1 MSNNG
6 PSQEIGAPI
15 PSNTPHAVS
24 VTLPTWEATV
34 GYEEGEDWV
43 VNKMS
48 SGYPRFFIH
57 SVIQDLANN
66 IEAKYGR
73 EGERCMVFPSYSV
86 AKRCREFVKAK
97 SDKSNLSV
105 RILQLST
112 APPEDE
118 LEKSLVIESNIGVI
132 FFPSSEFPLAKNYWQ
147 HSGEGIS
154 SRMGEYVL
162 KEIFHKEKKPST
174 YK

>member
-57 SVIQDLANN
+57 SVIQDLANILKQN
-66 IEAKYGR
+66 
-73 EGERCMVFPSYSV
+73 MVE
-86 AKRCREFVKAK
+86 KVK
-97 SDKSNLSV
+97 DVWYFLP
-105 RILQLST
+105 I
-112 APPEDE
+112 
-118 LEKSLVIESNIGVI
+118 
-132 FFPSSEFPLAKNYWQ
+132 
-147 HSGEGIS
+147 
-154 SRMGEYVL
+154 VL
-162 KEIFHKEKKPST
+162 LKM
-174 YK
+174 